1 MMNKA
6 EQLKNLYSPCIKSVR
21 EYESAQKQYIVTRYF
36 IGERSI
42 NEIIYELAVNR
53 ADREAGL

>member
-6 EQLKNLYSPCIKSVR
+6 EQLKNLYSLCIKSVR